1 MEEPEMK
8 VRRIVTGHRGGKSV
22 VISDGQT
29 RKARD
34 YVNVPGQASAL
45 LWATRAQPS
54 VPHDGADPISEES
67 LYVPPPGETR
77 LMLVTFPPDSVM
89 MSSSFNPA
97 AAGQEYMEHMP
108 ELAKTFEPDNPGM
121 HTTDT
126 VDYGIVLEGEVWL
139 ELDDGEQVHLKAHDV
154 VVQNGTRHAWR
165 NKSDKPVKIAF
176 TIVGARRIA

>member
-1 MEEPEMK
+1 MK
-8 VRRIVTGHRGGKSV
+8 VRRVVTGHRGSKSV

-29 RKARD
+29 RKARE

-45 LWATRAQPS
+45 IWSTQAKPS
-54 VPHDGADPISEES
+54 VPHDGADPITEKS
-67 LYVPPPGETR
+67 LYVPPVGETR
-77 LMLVTFPPDSVM
+77 LMLVDLAPDSVM

-108 ELAKTFEPDNPGM
+108 EFASKFELDHPGM
-121 HTTDT
+121 HTTDS

-139 ELDDGEQVHLKAHDV
+139 ELDDGKQVHLKRHDV

-165 NKSDKPVKIAF
+165 NKTDKPVKMAF
-176 TIVGARRIA
+176 VLIGAQRNS